1 MTGNNVKVTLTTTD
15 EVVNFD
21 LNEIKIIAGAYWC
34 QLSEIDFSRVNER
47 LI

>member
-1 MTGNNVKVTLTTTD
+1 LPKTE
-15 EVVNFD
+15 EVVNVD

-47 LI
+47 LT